1 MALDEPKD
9 DDKKIEENG
18 ITFVV
23 DSQTSDIL
31 SQGGG
36 LTIDYVNEAY
46 RKGYM
51 LKLGNASDCSPD
63 DHAGGCSGCG

>member
-9 DDKKIEENG
+9 DDQVVDNNG
-18 ITFVV
+18 IKFLM
-23 DSQTSDIL
+23 DNQTTDIL
-31 SQGGG
+31 RQSGG

-51 LKLGNASDCSPD
+51 LTLGGAGDCHS
-63 DHAGGCSGCG
+63 GGCSGCG

>member
-9 DDKKIEENG
+9 DDN
-18 ITFVV
+18 VV
-23 DSQTSDIL
+23 DNSGIKFLLDGQTTDIL
-31 SQGGG
+31 RQSGG

-51 LKLGNASDCSPD
+51 LTLGAASDCSS
-63 DHAGGCSGCG
+63 GGCSGCG

>member
-9 DDKKIEENG
+9 DDQVVDNNG
-18 ITFVV
+18 IKFLM
-23 DSQTSDIL
+23 DDQTTDVLRQS
-31 SQGGG
+31 GG

-51 LKLGNASDCSPD
+51 LTLGAAGDCHS
-63 DHAGGCSGCG
+63 GGCSGCG